1 MNKIVKN
8 PSGILYSS
16 GRSKYLIDDKM
27 TAQTAFQMM
36 KSAMEKQTKR
46 RNKVEKGWYNLG
58 DPRNHH

>member
-1 MNKIVKN
+1 
-8 PSGILYSS
+8 
-16 GRSKYLIDDKM
+16 M

-58 DPRNHH
+58 DPRNHHWDRDIYARA